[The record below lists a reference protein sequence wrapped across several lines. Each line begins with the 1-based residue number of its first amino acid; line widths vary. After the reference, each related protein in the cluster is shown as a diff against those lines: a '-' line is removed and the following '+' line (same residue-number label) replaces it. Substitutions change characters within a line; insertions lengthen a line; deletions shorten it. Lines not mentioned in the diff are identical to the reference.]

1 MRGLQESQRVERAM
15 AQGDLYEQCHN
26 ELFSEFIGA
35 MAEPSKAI
43 QTPAWSVSQHKRTAL
58 FEVIGD
64 SFASNLGDEYL
75 CRLIRI
81 VGLVAADQ
89 PQQREALDL
98 IGDMA
103 TKHADFHA
111 DDLLEARQ

>member
-1 MRGLQESQRVERAM
+1 MYGLQESQRVEREVGL
-15 AQGDLYEQCHN
+15 GDLYEQCHN

-35 MAEPSKAI
+35 MVEPSKAI
-43 QTPAWSVSQHKRTAL
+43 GTPAWSMTHHKRTPL
-58 FEVIGD
+58 HEVIGD
-64 SFASNLGDEYL
+64 SFASSLGDEYL

-81 VGLVAADQ
+81 VGLVAAG
-89 PQQREALDL
+89 QQQQVEALNL

-111 DDLLEARQ
+111 DDLVEARQ